1 METKQETPKAKPA
14 IVPQSAASHIDR
26 ALAQPSTA
34 STQSSPPTRL
44 PDRLLERLWVKMTEM
59 YGHRWTSSFGDNP
72 NPDGAWATV
81 LQGLTGQQL
90 AHGLNMLTFMG
101 SRFDWPP
108 AAPTFREL
116 CLSVQ
121 PESLGLPDHDTAF
134 NQALACRYRHL
145 VVKAAAEATG
155 VFDLRTGEVNDDRLR
170 KRFGFHYAEMVR
182 RWANNIP
189 LSQPVIHAIEHDTGK
204 SLLDLAEDEAEQQLR
219 RRMQAQGLDGLSGA
233 QARELLLA
241 KMRRKAPE
249 VLRDA

>member
-34 STQSSPPTRL
+34 STPSSQPTRL

-134 NQALACRYRHL
+134 HQALACRYRHQ

-155 VFDLRTGEVNDDRLR
+155 VFDLRTGEVIDDRLR
-170 KRFGFHYAEMVR
+170 KRFGFYYAEMVR

-189 LSQPVIHAIEHDTGK
+189 LSQPVVHAIEHDTGK

-249 VLRDA
+249 VRRDS

>member
-1 METKQETPKAKPA
+1 TKQETPKAKPA

-101 SRFDWPP
+101 SRFDWPL

-134 NQALACRYRHL
+134 HQALACRYRHQ

-155 VFDLRTGEVNDDRLR
+155 VFDLREQPTG
-170 KRFGFHYAEMVR
+170 RFVLHR
-182 RWANNIP
+182 RSCVSP
-189 LSQPVIHAIEHDTGK
+189 TL
-204 SLLDLAEDEAEQQLR
+204 
-219 RRMQAQGLDGLSGA
+219 MGA
-233 QARELLLA
+233 
-241 KMRRKAPE
+241 
-249 VLRDA
+249 